1 MEISTFE
8 LLVKRIAPLPAPGAP
23 GAATLT
29 AVARRVVQGYFLTIS
44 NLEDKDYTFNLDFH
58 ISRPNPVDPDRTL
71 AGNTRVRYDIAGEN
85 ELLPLNPVGV
95 GPLPTTFTTRFT
107 LPAKQ
112 TASLQLLPD
121 LEKPRLLTDA
131 NPALE
136 VRGFARLRL
145 PALGGRF
152 PFFPVPQSNT
162 PVKVLVNPEIRGT
175 FLPNNFPASGTGDFD
190 QINYPLEVASGKG
203 LNEIAPEPGF
213 FIQLSPDRISRLVDN
228 LPLRERPTIDFST
241 LSEESRTEALVEVL
255 AQVEPTAENL
265 QNVSDLLSKL
275 EIPIRMESVNR

>member
-8 LLVKRIAPLPAPGAP
+8 LLVKRIAPLPPAGSPGAD
-23 GAATLT
+23 ALT

-71 AGNTRVRYDIAGEN
+71 AGNTRVFYDIAGAN
-85 ELLPLNPVGV
+85 TPLSLVSVGSALT
-95 GPLPTTFTTRFT
+95 PTFTTRFK

-121 LEKPRLLTDA
+121 LEKPGLLADA
-131 NPALE
+131 NPDLE

-145 PALGGRF
+145 PALSGRF
-152 PFFPVPQSNT
+152 PFFPVPQSNA

-175 FLPNNFPASGTGDFD
+175 FLPNSYPASGTGDFD
-190 QINYPLEVASGKG
+190 QINYPLQVASGKS
-203 LNEIAPEPGF
+203 LNEIPPEPGF

-228 LPLRERPTIDFST
+228 LPLRERPTIDFSA

-255 AQVEPTAENL
+255 AQVEPTPENL

-275 EIPIRMESVNR
+275 EIPIRMEPVNQ